1 MAFTKFLTIYQKYHT
16 GIHPLHHSPLSS
28 LPPILEIVSTVS
40 FFHFHICV
48 HRFCTI
54 FILLHHFATSPKL
67 ISTPHLTP
75 PSENM
80 FLINFIP
87 IAGLNFAGRETQ
99 NDSDLAMKDV
109 YFSFS

>member
-1 MAFTKFLTIYQKYHT
+1 
-16 GIHPLHHSPLSS
+16 
-28 LPPILEIVSTVS
+28 
-40 FFHFHICV
+40 
-48 HRFCTI
+48 
-54 FILLHHFATSPKL
+54 
-67 ISTPHLTP
+67 
-75 PSENM
+75 M